1 MFYIFLFQINLSLDT
16 TKCYG
21 YDSVDGIPTKG
32 KSKSVG
38 THTRRRRSS
47 TSSAG
52 GFGIEPALQATFNA
66 FSNIIKHDIFKDNT
80 MSPDIDTDECRNSS
94 GQ

>member
-1 MFYIFLFQINLSLDT
+1 M
-16 TKCYG
+16 
-21 YDSVDGIPTKG
+21 
-32 KSKSVG
+32 
-38 THTRRRRSS
+38 HTRRRRSS

-66 FSNIIKHDIFKDNT
+66 FSNIIKNDIFKDNT
-80 MSPDIDTDECRNSS
+80 MSPDIDTDEYRNSS

>member
-1 MFYIFLFQINLSLDT
+1 MYFFQINLTLDT

-21 YDSVDGIPTKG
+21 YDPVDGIPSKG

-38 THTRRRRSS
+38 MHNRHRRSS

-66 FSNIIKHDIFKDNT
+66 FSSIMKHDIFKDST
-80 MSPDIDTDECRNSS
+80 MSPDIDTDEYRTSS